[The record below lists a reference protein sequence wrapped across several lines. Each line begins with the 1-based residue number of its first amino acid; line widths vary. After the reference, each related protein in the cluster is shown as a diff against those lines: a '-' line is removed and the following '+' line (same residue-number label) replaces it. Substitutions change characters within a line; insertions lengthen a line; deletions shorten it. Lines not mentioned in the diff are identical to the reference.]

1 MFTVQVGFGFTV
13 PYVALYLDKEF
24 QIHDPGQLAF
34 LTGVVVGSVGVSAA
48 IVGPLCGMIGDRYGR
63 RSMFIRA
70 MFGVAL
76 MIWAGGLVPNV
87 ASLVATRVAMGVGS
101 GINPAGMAIVAE
113 GTPTTRLA
121 WALGVTASAR
131 ALGQALGPIVG
142 ALLTSFLPL
151 RAVFVAGGVLLLAVS
166 TPVALLVREPAHS
179 TARPGGS
186 SMREAMGGKGP
197 HGWRTTAVLWICLGL
212 VFYAVAGMQ
221 QLIVLRIIA
230 MHLQATALAA
240 GVTFTVFG
248 VATAVAA
255 TTYSRGTAAIGFR
268 PVALVSA
275 FLLGCAIAAA
285 AFAPSVGLLIVC
297 SAGAGLT
304 YGAALP
310 TLNSM
315 LGFEAPARI
324 RATIFGFAGS
334 FTALG
339 LGVGPIVSGAVAS
352 FFGLSAAMLS
362 VAAAAFVVGLL
373 MMAWGRE
380 PQAPSPPY

>member
-24 QIHDPGQLAF
+24 HIRDPGQLAF

-48 IVGPLCGMIGDRYGR
+48 IVGPLWGMIGDRYGR

-76 MIWAGGLVPNV
+76 MIGAGGLAPNL
-87 ASLVATRVAMGVGS
+87 ASLVATRIAMGVGS

-113 GTPTTRLA
+113 GTPTSKLA

-131 ALGQALGPIVG
+131 ALGQALGPILG

-151 RAVFVAGGVLLLAVS
+151 RAVFVVGGVLLLAVS
-166 TPVALLVREPAHS
+166 TPVALVVREP
-179 TARPGGS
+179 TRIKARPGGS
-186 SMREAMGGKGP
+186 SIREAMRGTGP
-197 HGWRTTAVLWICLGL
+197 HGWRTMAVLWICLGL
-212 VFYAVAGMQ
+212 VFYSVAGMQ

-248 VATAVAA
+248 VATAAAA

-268 PVALVSA
+268 PVSLVSA
-275 FLLGCAIAAA
+275 CLLGFTIAAA
-285 AFAPSVGLLIVC
+285 AFAPNVGLLILC

-304 YGAALP
+304 YGAVLP

-324 RATIFGFAGS
+324 RATIFSFAGS
-334 FTALG
+334 FTSLG
-339 LGVGPIVSGAVAS
+339 VGVGPIVSGAVAS
-352 FFGLSAAMLS
+352 FFGLGAAMLS

-373 MMAWGRE
+373 MLAWGRE
-380 PQAPSPPY
+380 PQAANPA